1 MTRLAP
7 ADLLAIMAG
16 AVAGMGMFLFLVA
29 MRGLPPRQPA
39 QGHQEP
45 EHPGARDRTGHDRE
59 QARGGQRGHQT
70 LRPGA

>member
-29 MRGLPPRQPA
+29 MRGLPPKQ
-39 QGHQEP
+39 
-45 EHPGARDRTGHDRE
+45 PGASPGWLQRLGHE
-59 QARGGQRGHQT
+59 VAGARGGQRGHQT